1 MSVFFKFSK
10 QGCSAK
16 GFGGAQRILVFVFTA
31 AFQANAEIERLFF
44 QKLS

>member
-1 MSVFFKFSK
+1 MYLFNEFSK

-16 GFGGAQRILVFVFTA
+16 GFGGAQSILVFVFTA
-31 AFQANAEIERLFF
+31 AFQANAEIEELFF